1 MRTFKDISCANML
14 VNHYSANLLAIRSE
28 SRRRW
33 RLANGDNGLVRYC
46 IIDFNLSLLLPKN
59 VRRLPSSYS
68 TVGSWIY
75 QPNDISAGEPDYD
88 PYAFDVACLGGVL
101 ASRFDVSLTVYDVNI
116 RIAHRCDSV

>member
-1 MRTFKDISCANML
+1 MRTSKDISNGNML

-59 VRRLPSSYS
+59 VRRLPCSYS
-68 TVGSWIY
+68 TVGSSIY
-75 QPNDISAGEPDYD
+75 QPYDISAGEPDYD

-101 ASRFDVSLTVYDVNI
+101 AFNYDVGPT
-116 RIAHRCDSV
+116 AADKCVWVADTPDSA